1 MISQTKGIV
10 IKTISYGESGL
21 VVKIFTEQL
30 GMQSFIVKGIGGKR
44 SKNKSAFFQPLN
56 LLDLVVYHK
65 ENQGLHHIK
74 EVQPDYIYQHL
85 HSDVIKRAL
94 LVFVNELLYKS
105 LHEEMPNKPLFQWLH
120 HALVWLDLA
129 DRHVSDFHL
138 IVMMELTKYLGF
150 YPKKEPARI
159 HTVFDMEEGIFGNR
173 LPLHPY
179 YITGETVD
187 QMNRLME
194 ASFDQNNN
202 YAFTNAQ
209 RRDLLEALIVFYKLH
224 LPAFSGFKSLEI
236 LKMVID

>member
-1 MISQTKGIV
+1 M
-10 IKTISYGESGL
+10 
-21 VVKIFTEQL
+21 
-30 GMQSFIVKGIGGKR
+30 
-44 SKNKSAFFQPLN
+44 
-56 LLDLVVYHK
+56 VYHK

-129 DRHVSDFHL
+129 DRHVADFHL